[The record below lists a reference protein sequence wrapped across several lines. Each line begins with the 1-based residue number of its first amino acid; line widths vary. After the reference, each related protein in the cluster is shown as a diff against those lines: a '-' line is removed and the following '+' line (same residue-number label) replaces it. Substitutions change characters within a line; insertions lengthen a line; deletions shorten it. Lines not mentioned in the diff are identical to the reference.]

1 MNIDRRHFERWAERN
16 VSQPSLAGYHGTL
29 GEWVYHHNFVDMA
42 WRAYQAGVKDTVAY
56 LSDSLDSKEINGR
69 NIDDQIF

>member
-16 VSQPSLAGYHGTL
+16 VGQPDFSGYYTTG
-29 GEWVYHHNFVDMA
+29 GIWVYNHNFIQMS
-42 WRAYQAGVKDTVAY
+42 WLAYETGVKDAVAY